1 MVTEQVQ
8 NVLGVPVMAP
18 VPDAMANPAGRPDW
32 VHVSVA
38 VDDVSVAI
46 GVRVEMALPLLDRW
60 AAMAVTAT
68 VLVMVQVKAT
78 EFEALVL
85 SVAVTVTEETP
96 GVVGVPE
103 MVPVEVLMASP
114 VGKPVADQ
122 VSVAHDGVSAP
133 EVVSVEMAEPVTFD
147 WLDLAVTATVL
158 VIVHEKVAEPADP
171 LLSVAVKVTV
181 ETPGV
186 VGVPVMAAVVELM
199 VRPAGRPEV
208 VQVGV
213 GEEEGVGR
221 ARGLDGRGER

>member
-1 MVTEQVQ
+1 MAVMVTEQVQ

-85 SVAVTVTEETP
+85 SVAVTVTEHEHA
-96 GVVGVPE
+96 VVGVPLMMPVAE
-103 MVPVEVLMASP
+103 AMVTPA
-114 VGKPVADQ
+114 GRPVADQ
-122 VSVAHDGVSAP
+122 VSVGVGTVW
-133 EVVSVEMAEPVTFD
+133 ESVAVAVIGVMAVPDTFD
-147 WLDLAVTATVL
+147 LAVVVGLVTATVL
-158 VIVHEKVAEPADP
+158 GLVMVQVNADVETA
-171 LLSVAVKVTV
+171 LAKLSVAVSVTEQV
-181 ETPGV
+181 HAV
-186 VGVPVMAAVVELM
+186 VGVPVMAPVEELM
-199 VRPAGRPEV
+199 ASPAGRPDW
-208 VQVGV
+208 VQV
-213 GEEEGVGR
+213 R
-221 ARGLDGRGER
+221 AFEVSVE